1 MALKSKEKYDHNISH
16 ILNTSPE
23 LFPNHFRHTLPSQLP
38 KIPKIPK
45 IPGVKLINDSFFE
58 QDWTDASMVFSNST
72 CFEKDILE
80 QIFEKSILLPRGAFF
95 VHTTQKMPKKYL
107 RSFNSVTEFQ
117 RLMSWGVCRIF
128 IHRKI

>member
-16 ILNTSPE
+16 IINTSPE
-23 LFPNHFRHTLPSQLP
+23 LFPNHFRHNQPTQPAR
-38 KIPKIPK
+38 IPE
-45 IPGVKLINDSFFE
+45 VKLINDSFFE
-58 QDWTDASMVFSNST
+58 QDWSNASMVFSNST

-80 QIFEKSILLPRGAFF
+80 QIFEKSLLLPRGAIF
-95 VHTTQKMPKKYL
+95 VHTTQKMPKKYTK
-107 RSFNSVTEFQ
+107 SFNSVTAFQ